1 MTVNRDQLF
10 TELDSL
16 MKEEIEAGLA
26 ADVWDE
32 PKRQLVEHYL
42 DQMKLTTMQL
52 EAASSAKEAAQAA
65 EAQAR
70 RGNLNGNRLADHCGR
85 GNGCSYGSSIRC
97 FPCSEELDVVRG
109 LPVWM
114 LNSLRGRT
122 REE

>member
-52 EAASSAKEAAQAA
+52 EAASSAKERRRRQ
-65 EAQAR
+65 QRRR
-70 RGNLNGNRLADHCGR
+70 RGEQPQWQSPR
-85 GNGCSYGSSIRC
+85 
-97 FPCSEELDVVRG
+97 
-109 LPVWM
+109 
-114 LNSLRGRT
+114 
-122 REE
+122 

>member
-70 RGNLNGNRLADHCGR
+70 RATSMAIASLIIAAGAMVAAMAAAFVAFLA
-85 GNGCSYGSSIRC
+85 
-97 FPCSEELDVVRG
+97 
-109 LPVWM
+109 
-114 LNSLRGRT
+114 LRNWT
-122 REE
+122 W